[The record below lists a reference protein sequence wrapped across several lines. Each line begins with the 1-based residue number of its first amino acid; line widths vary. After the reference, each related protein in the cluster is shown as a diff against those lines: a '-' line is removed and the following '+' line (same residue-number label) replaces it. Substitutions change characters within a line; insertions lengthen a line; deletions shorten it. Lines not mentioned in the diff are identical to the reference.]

1 MPEFAIN
8 VIDQGGHRR
17 RLRESAADEPA
28 LREKLRARGLW
39 IVRVRAAA
47 SPTRLARLTV
57 PLPEFLAF
65 LHQLE
70 LLLRA
75 GVTADAAL
83 LQLAEDAPAGPL
95 RTMLARIH
103 EEVAQGRPI
112 HAACRFFVRQF
123 PPHLAAVIAAGEAS
137 ARLPESLHSLAINLT
152 GAAELRRTARRA
164 LIYPGMVLTATATL
178 LVFMLGGVVPQFADI
193 FVSLHVPLPMLT
205 VALIHASDAVRLHWP
220 AMLAVLAAL
229 AANLWLA
236 STWPRLRYW
245 RDALVLRLPLAG
257 DTVRCLATARFAA
270 HCRLLHEAGI
280 PLLDALATGAEL
292 TDHAVLSRQLLA
304 ARERVAV
311 GRPLYAALPKGHAF
325 PGWIIPALKA
335 GETTGQ
341 LGAALRHI
349 EEYAGSR
356 ARERLATL
364 LALLEPALLAV
375 LTAVVGGIALS
386 FFLPIFSL
394 LGGVNRH

>member
-8 VIDQGGHRR
+8 VIDQSERR
-17 RLRESAADEPA
+17 RSLRESAADEPA
-28 LREKLRARGLW
+28 LRDKLRSQGLW
-39 IVRVRAAA
+39 IVRLRTAK
-47 SPTRLARLTV
+47 SPARLARLTV

-103 EEVAQGRPI
+103 EQVAQGRPI
-112 HAACRFFVRQF
+112 HEACRFFARQF

-137 ARLPESLHSLAINLT
+137 ARLPESLHSLAINLS

-164 LIYPGMVLTATATL
+164 LIYPGMVLAATTAL

-193 FVSLHVPLPMLT
+193 FVSLHIPLPALT
-205 VALIHASDAVRLHWP
+205 VALIAASEAVRLHWP

-245 RDALVLRLPLAG
+245 RDAIVLRLPLAG

-270 HCRLLHEAGI
+270 HCRLLHDAGI

-304 ARERVAV
+304 AREKVAV

-325 PGWIIPALKA
+325 PGWIVPALKA

-341 LGAALRHI
+341 LAAALRHI

-375 LTAVVGGIALS
+375 LTTVVGGIALS

-394 LGGVNRH
+394 LGGANRH